1 MTLRPNQFLLSI
13 VVPCYN
19 EEAVIELTHSRLA
32 ETLGTDRDFHLE
44 MVYVDDGSQDKTM
57 EILAGL
63 QKADNRVRVLQL
75 SRNFG
80 HQAAVSAGMAHVSG
94 DVVCIIDGDL
104 QDPPEFVLDML
115 MKWQEGFDVVY
126 GVRHARKEGFLKRAA
141 YSGFYRL
148 WRWIANIEVPLDS
161 GDFCLMD
168 RRVVDVINDL
178 PEKNRF
184 IRGLRAWSGLRAA
197 RAAGTPKYT
206 VAKLIKLAWDGIFNF
221 SVAPLRMISM
231 IGVATSAFSAIC
243 FAFVIAQRLIGF
255 RMFNV
260 APQDVPGWTSIV
272 LIFLMVGGIQLFCL
286 GIIGEYIGRLYEE
299 VKGRP
304 TYLIRRYLGFKEV
317 ELEARNVGDV
327 FQNSTYYRVYRRSD
341 RDRHAGRSGARE
353 PST

>member
-1 MTLRPNQFLLSI
+1 MTVRPDQFLLSV

-19 EEAVIELTHSRLA
+19 EEAVIELTHSRLVG
-32 ETLGTDRDFHLE
+32 TLGTDRDFRLE
-44 MVYVDDGSQDKTM
+44 IVYVDDGSQDKTT
-57 EILAGL
+57 EILAGI

-94 DVVCIIDGDL
+94 DVVSIIDGDL
-104 QDPPEFVLDML
+104 QDPPELVLNML

-126 GVRHARKEGFLKRAA
+126 GVRRRRKEGFLKRAA
-141 YSGFYRL
+141 YGGFYRL
-148 WRWIANIEVPLDS
+148 WRWDS

-168 RRVVDVINDL
+168 RRVVDVINVL
-178 PEKNRF
+178 PEKYRF
-184 IRGLRAWSGLRAA
+184 IRGLRAWSGFSQIGLLYDRAA
-197 RAAGTPKYT
+197 RAAGVPKYT
-206 VAKLIKLAWDGIFNF
+206 VSKLIKLAWDGIFNF

-272 LIFLMVGGIQLFCL
+272 LIFLMVGGVQLFCL

-299 VKGRP
+299 VKARP
-304 TYLIRRYLGFKEV
+304 TYLVRRYLGFEEIKPPS
-317 ELEARNVGDV
+317 RDVGDMN
-327 FQNSTYYRVYRRSD
+327 QDSAYRLYRRGDINRRAS
-341 RDRHAGRSGARE
+341 RSGARE
-353 PST
+353 RST